1 MVVEVLYFAS
11 IRDITQKES
20 EFFDFEKKQL
30 RDLVQS
36 LIQKYESLHDILW
49 DEDKACLK
57 SNVSIA
63 INHKI
68 IQNKDLLSIE
78 LMEGDKV
85 AFLLPVSGG

>member
-1 MVVEVLYFAS
+1 MVELLYFAN
-11 IRDITQKES
+11 IRDITQKKN
-20 EFFDFEKKQL
+20 EFLNFEKKQI
-30 RDLVQS
+30 RDLVQW
-36 LIQKYESLHDILW
+36 LIQKYKALHDILW
-49 DEDKACLK
+49 DEEKDSLK
-57 SNVSIA
+57 STISLA